1 MSKKMSQQF
10 ACSKMMLPE
19 HRGSLQE
26 KAARNRRLEENSHP
40 ELDEQER
47 QRLQMIFEQA
57 LTGRR
62 ALKVT
67 VLTGNNGRDTFSGIP
82 LRSDSTSGTIIFDP
96 GSGQTRSV
104 RAVDILYLEAAHYS

>member
-1 MSKKMSQQF
+1 MSKKLTQQF

-26 KAARNRRLEENSHP
+26 KTTRSRRSEENSRP

-47 QRLQMIFEQA
+47 ERLQRIFEQA
-57 LTGRR
+57 LAGRK

-67 VLTGNNGRDTFSGIP
+67 VLTGKGRDTFIGIP
-82 LRSDSTSGTIIFDP
+82 LRSDSASGKIAFSV
-96 GSGQTRSV
+96 GSSQSNLV
-104 RAVDILYLEAAHYS
+104 RTVDIINLEPAHCL